1 MPLDIS
7 FQPMRVLIDG
17 HDGDGRLILVNDHL
31 AAVIL
36 RLDGQSHAPEHKGLR
51 TWVCERSRTLETR
64 TQREPWCPDACSR
77 DLCPRAQTVVR
88 LAEEER
94 HGGIVP
100 LALWESRRSARNSA
114 SAMPGAADGPEGAMI
129 PCRDGI
135 PSGASIILSAAV
147 IFSILKH
154 GPTAVDTP
162 WGLLVA
168 LAAALGLHVL
178 GLCSAMSLGARRHD
192 DE

>member
-51 TWVCERSRTLETR
+51 TWVCERSKTLETR
-64 TQREPWCPDACSR
+64 TQQEPWCPDACSR

-88 LAEEER
+88 LARRNVMTELSRSLFGKVVDQPVTRQVQCLER
-94 HGGIVP
+94 QTG
-100 LALWESRRSARNSA
+100 RRVR
-114 SAMPGAADGPEGAMI
+114 
-129 PCRDGI
+129 
-135 PSGASIILSAAV
+135 
-147 IFSILKH
+147 
-154 GPTAVDTP
+154 
-162 WGLLVA
+162 
-168 LAAALGLHVL
+168 
-178 GLCSAMSLGARRHD
+178 
-192 DE
+192 